1 MDLGR
6 PSARRTL
13 RVLIFVR
20 DAAVETRIGNWLEEK
35 SPADGVIVEQVLH
48 GLPSRSARTRVTE
61 KLARRVRGAHSTLLL
76 RNLQRLSRRELLKLH
91 GWLMRTG
98 SGIDWEVLTLVAD
111 DRSAESRMAR
121 RRLEKLFV
129 PDLMIALD

>member
-6 PSARRTL
+6 PCARRTL
-13 RVLIFVR
+13 KVLIFVR
-20 DAAVETRIGNWLEEK
+20 DAAAEARIGNWLEAE
-35 SPADGVIVEQVLH
+35 SPASGLIVEQVLH
-48 GLPSRSARTRVTE
+48 GLPSRSERTRVTQ
-61 KLARRVRGAHSTLLL
+61 KLARRVHGTHGTLLL

-98 SGIDWEVLTLVAD
+98 TGLDWEVLTLVAD
-111 DRSAESRMAR
+111 DRFAESRVTR

-129 PDLMIALD
+129 PDLTIALD